1 MNTNLTDDSKLYR
14 FITFDRLLDHLV
26 NEKFTFVKYKLFHD
40 PWEGFYH
47 KGFHKINE
55 HDSYSVIGENRPFIM
70 CLTKKKV
77 SEAMWRIYSR
87 DGSGA
92 QIVTTVGRLK
102 NLVVGCY
109 SDFDCYLR
117 EVVYDDDIE
126 KEDFFIKNFPNATMQ
141 EKTIECL
148 FHKRTAFNHEEEVR
162 MVLYSKT
169 DRPGSNIHSLYTD
182 PNNVIETVILDPRID
197 ERTEDLKRMTL
208 QKLGFKGVAV
218 KSKLY
223 TYKRVWYR
231 T

>member
-1 MNTNLTDDSKLYR
+1 MNTELADETKLYR
-14 FITFDRLLDHLV
+14 FIAFDRLLDHLV
-26 NEKFTFVKYKLFHD
+26 NGKFTFVKYKLFGD

-70 CLTKKKV
+70 CFTKRKA

-87 DGSGA
+87 DGSGV

-102 NLVVGCY
+102 NLVAGCY

-117 EVVYDDDIE
+117 EVIYDDDIE
-126 KEDFFIKNFPNATMQ
+126 KEDFFVNNFPKATMQ

-148 FHKRTAFNHEEEVR
+148 FHKRRAFDHEEEVR
-162 MVLYSKT
+162 LVLYSKT
-169 DRPGSNIHSLYTD
+169 DRPDSDVHTLHHD
-182 PNNVIETVILDPRID
+182 PSNVIENVILDPRINY
-197 ERTEDLKRMTL
+197 RTEDLQIRTL
-208 QKLGFKGVAV
+208 QRLGFKGDVY

-223 TYKRVWYR
+223 TYKRVWYK